1 MEYQITHMVFT
12 IYSTHIVA
20 IFCVFLYQSISAYRY
35 VCVCVCVFICCQ
47 TELQRVKRMVG
58 LSAPHEIEREFDKFE
73 SKKLQDIKVSVL
85 NSV

>member
-20 IFCVFLYQSISAYRY
+20 NFCVFLYQYFRVQI
-35 VCVCVCVFICCQ
+35 CVCVCVFICCQ